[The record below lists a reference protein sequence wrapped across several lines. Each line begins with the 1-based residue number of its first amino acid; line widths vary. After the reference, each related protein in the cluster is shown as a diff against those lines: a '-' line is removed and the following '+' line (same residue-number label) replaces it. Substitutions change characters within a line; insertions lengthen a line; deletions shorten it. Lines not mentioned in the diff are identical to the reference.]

1 MMESWSSDTLRSA
14 ALRLHQAG
22 VENPGYDTTKL
33 FESCLGKRIYSLNR
47 EEINAIPGKIWS
59 SFENLISLR
68 EQRMPVA
75 KIINEKEFWGRSF
88 HVNTEVLDPRP
99 DTEILIKEA
108 ISEEFGQFL
117 DLGVGSGCLLVTLLA
132 ENPAAYGIGS
142 DISSSCISVAR
153 MNIKRF
159 GLKDRCKLITS
170 DWFSEINCNFDLIIS
185 NPPYIS
191 KDEYETLQPEI
202 RYFEPRIALTLEDD
216 GLGSYRKIASEAGKY
231 LNRGGRLIIEIGFG
245 KYHQVK
251 RIFERTN
258 LSLENEIPDLC
269 GITRVLV
276 FRKV

>member
-1 MMESWSSDTLRSA
+1 MGTWSSETLKSA
-14 ALRLHQAG
+14 ALRLHKAG

-33 FESCLGKRIYSLNR
+33 FESCLGKRVYSLNK
-47 EEINAIPGKIWS
+47 EEIDTIPEKIWS
-59 SFENLISLR
+59 SFENLIKLR
-68 EQRMPVA
+68 ERRMPIA
-75 KIINEKEFWGRSF
+75 KIVNEKEFWGRSF

-99 DTEILIKEA
+99 DTEVLIEEA
-108 ISEEFGQFL
+108 LSEEFGQFL

-132 ENPAAYGIGS
+132 EKPAAYGVGS
-142 DISSSCISVAR
+142 DISPSCIRVAGI
-153 MNIKRF
+153 NIERF
-159 GLKDRCKLITS
+159 SLKDRCKLVTS

-191 KDEYETLQPEI
+191 KEEYETLQPEI

-216 GLGSYRKIASEAGKY
+216 GLDSYCKIASEVSNY
-231 LNRGGRLIIEIGFG
+231 LNHNGRLIIEIGFG

-251 RIFERTN
+251 RIFERTD